1 MCTLRWRHNGCYSVS
16 NHQPHHC
23 LLNRLFRR
31 RSKKTS
37 KLRVT
42 GLCAKNSPGTG
53 EFSAQMASNAEN
65 VSIWWRHHATISFM
79 GMVVMWILSIDNN
92 IWKMLS
98 RWIRNKIY
106 DPSHWCILGE
116 RKSSLLL
123 CSTDDT
129 NADFE
134 HHGSMTSTVR
144 GGYRNNK
151 YHNSLV
157 PYPTIHHSEQKYSH
171 FCSVCEIR
179 NKYVPISG
187 MDWWDTG
194 QGHCGICEIDLLWII
209 NVYGTKYNIVANLQ
223 TTFSNKFV
231 SLKIVIYWFGFH
243 WSLFSEESLGYLTGS
258 CILGVASG
266 TNYFSQRFIHVFTYL
281 IHWNA

>member
-1 MCTLRWRHNGCYSVS
+1 MGHWYRKDHKLLAKQDVLLPCCYHYIMCTLRWRHNGCYSVS

-65 VSIWWRHHATISFM
+65 VSIWWRHHATISLT

-106 DPSHWCILGE
+106 GPSHWCILGE

-123 CSTDDT
+123 CNTDDT
-129 NADFE
+129 KADFE
-134 HHGSMTSTVR
+134 HHGSMTATVR
-144 GGYRNNK
+144 VGYRNNK
-151 YHNSLV
+151 SHNSLV
-157 PYPTIHHSEQKYSH
+157 PYPTIHHSEQKRSH
-171 FCSVCEIR
+171 FCS
-179 NKYVPISG
+179 
-187 MDWWDTG
+187 
-194 QGHCGICEIDLLWII
+194 
-209 NVYGTKYNIVANLQ
+209 
-223 TTFSNKFV
+223 
-231 SLKIVIYWFGFH
+231 
-243 WSLFSEESLGYLTGS
+243 
-258 CILGVASG
+258 
-266 TNYFSQRFIHVFTYL
+266 
-281 IHWNA
+281 